1 MTAIAKVLKYPC
13 VFRANC
19 KEAIT
24 IMEFFLQLLV
34 NGISLGLLYA
44 LSALG
49 FVMIFKSSSVL
60 NFAHGELLA
69 IGAFLFLVLSAW
81 AKLPLVLA
89 FAFTLI
95 GSFALGFI
103 VERLF
108 LRPLIGEALIQVI
121 MLTVGLAA
129 MFKGL
134 MLFAFGGDIHSY
146 PEFLPEG
153 LSLQLGTIQVPSVY
167 VAALIIGIVF
177 LILFGFFFKYSSQGI
192 YMRSVADNQP
202 AALSLGV
209 HVRRVFALSWAIA
222 ALVCAMSGIV
232 LGIINGVNVHN
243 LSGIGLKVFP
253 VVILGG
259 LDSIG
264 GAILGGIIIGLLE
277 TFTGGYISTSLREI
291 IPYIVLVFILMVRPY
306 GLFGLVEIERV

>member
-1 MTAIAKVLKYPC
+1 
-13 VFRANC
+13 
-19 KEAIT
+19 
-24 IMEFFLQLLV
+24 MEFFFQILISGL
-34 NGISLGLLYA
+34 SLGFLYA
-44 LSALG
+44 LAALG

-60 NFAHGELLA
+60 NFAHGELMA

-81 AKLPLVLA
+81 AKLPIVLA
-89 FAFTLI
+89 FLLTLA
-95 GSFALGFI
+95 GCFSLGFI
-103 VERLF
+103 IERFF
-108 LRPLIGEALIQVI
+108 LRPLIGEALIEVI
-121 MLTVGLAA
+121 MLTVGLAI

-134 MLFAFGGDIHSY
+134 MLFIFGGDIYSY
-146 PEFLPEG
+146 PKFLPKALTMHWGAVE
-153 LSLQLGTIQVPSVY
+153 VPGVY
-167 VAALIIGIVF
+167 VATFVVGLIF
-177 LILFGFFFKYSSQGI
+177 LGLFGFFFKYSSQGI

-202 AALSLGV
+202 AAMSLGV

-232 LGIINGVNVHN
+232 LGIIFGINVHEV
-243 LSGIGLKVFP
+243 SSIGLKVFP

-264 GAILGGIIIGLLE
+264 GAILGGLIIGLLE

-291 IPYIVLVFILMVRPY
+291 IPYIVLILILMIKPY

>member
-1 MTAIAKVLKYPC
+1 
-13 VFRANC
+13 
-19 KEAIT
+19 
-24 IMEFFLQLLV
+24 MEFFLQLLV
-34 NGISLGLLYA
+34 NGISLGFLYA

-81 AKLPLVLA
+81 AKLPIVLA
-89 FAFTLI
+89 FALTLI
-95 GSFALGFI
+95 GSFSLGFI

-108 LRPLIGEALIQVI
+108 LRPLIGEALIEVI

-134 MLFAFGGDIHSY
+134 LLFVFGGDIHDY
-146 PEFLPEG
+146 PRFLPEG
-153 LSLQLGTIQVPSVY
+153 SLNWGPVQIPSVS
-167 VAALIIGIVF
+167 VTAFIVGILFLII
-177 LILFGFFFKYSSQGI
+177 FGFFFKYSSQGI

-222 ALVCAMSGIV
+222 ALVCAMSGMV
-232 LGIINGVNVHN
+232 LGIMNGVNVHE

-264 GAILGGIIIGLLE
+264 GAILGGVIIGLLE
-277 TFTGGYISTSLREI
+277 TFTGGYVSASLREV
-291 IPYIVLVFILMVRPY
+291 IPYIVLVLILMVKPY

>member
-1 MTAIAKVLKYPC
+1 MD
-13 VFRANC
+13 
-19 KEAIT
+19 
-24 IMEFFLQLLV
+24 FFLQLFI
-34 NGISLGLLYA
+34 NGLSLGFLYA
-44 LSALG
+44 ISAMG

-69 IGAFLFLVLSAW
+69 IGAFLFLALSSW
-81 AKLPLVLA
+81 ARLPIVIA
-89 FAFTLI
+89 FALTLV
-95 GSFALGFI
+95 GSFTLGFI
-103 VERLF
+103 IERLF
-108 LRPLIGEALIQVI
+108 LRPLIGENLIYVI

-134 MLFAFGGDIHSY
+134 LLFIFGGDIY
-146 PEFLPEG
+146 DYRKFFPEEFSIEWG
-153 LSLQLGTIQVPSVY
+153 VIQIPSVY
-167 VAALIIGIVF
+167 VAAFIIGLIFLII
-177 LILFGFFFKYSSQGI
+177 FGLFFKYSNQGI

-209 HVRRVFALSWAIA
+209 HVRRVFAMSWAIA
-222 ALVCAMSGIV
+222 ALVAAISGIV
-232 LGIINGVNVHN
+232 LGIMTGVNVHE
-243 LSGIGLKVFP
+243 LSAIGLKVFP

-264 GAILGGIIIGLLE
+264 GAILGGLIIGLLE

-291 IPYIVLVFILMVRPY
+291 IPYIVLVFILMVKPY

>member
-1 MTAIAKVLKYPC
+1 
-13 VFRANC
+13 
-19 KEAIT
+19 
-24 IMEFFLQLLV
+24 MEFFLQLLV
-34 NGISLGLLYA
+34 NGLSLGFLYA

-69 IGAFLFLVLSAW
+69 MGAFLFLVLSTW
-81 AKLPLVLA
+81 AKLPIAVA
-89 FAFTLI
+89 FALTLV
-95 GSFALGFI
+95 GSFSLGFVI
-103 VERLF
+103 ERLF

-121 MLTVGLAA
+121 MLTVGLAV

-134 MLFAFGGDIHSY
+134 LLFIFGGDIHQY
-146 PEFLPEG
+146 PRFLPE
-153 LSLQLGTIQVPSVY
+153 SLTLQWGAIQIPSVY
-167 VAALIIGIVF
+167 VATFIIGILF
-177 LILFGFFFKYSSQGI
+177 LIIFGFFFKYSSQGI

-222 ALVCAMSGIV
+222 ALVAAMSGIV
-232 LGIINGVNVHN
+232 LGVINGINVHE
-243 LSGIGLKVFP
+243 LSAIGLKVFP

-264 GAILGGIIIGLLE
+264 GAIVGGVIIGLLE

-291 IPYIVLVFILMVRPY
+291 IPYVVLVFILMVRPY
-306 GLFGLVEIERV
+306 GLFGLAEIERV

>member
-1 MTAIAKVLKYPC
+1 
-13 VFRANC
+13 
-19 KEAIT
+19 
-24 IMEFFLQLLV
+24 MEFFLQILV
-34 NGISLGLLYA
+34 NGISLGFLYA

-69 IGAFLFLVLSAW
+69 IGAFFFLVLSTW
-81 AKLPLVLA
+81 AKLPIILA
-89 FAFTLI
+89 FVLTLA
-95 GSFALGFI
+95 GSFALGFLI
-103 VERLF
+103 ERFF
-108 LRPLIGEALIQVI
+108 LRPLIGEALIEVI

-129 MFKGL
+129 MFRGL
-134 MLFAFGGDIHSY
+134 MLFVFGGDIHDY
-146 PEFLPEG
+146 PNFLPES
-153 LSLQLGTIQVPSVY
+153 LSLDIGLVNIPAVNMATFIVG
-167 VAALIIGIVF
+167 IIF

-222 ALVCAMSGIV
+222 ALVAAISGIV
-232 LGIINGVNVHN
+232 LGIINGINVHE
-243 LSGIGLKVFP
+243 LSAIGQVFP

-264 GAILGGIIIGLLE
+264 GAILGGVIIGLLE

>member
-1 MTAIAKVLKYPC
+1 
-13 VFRANC
+13 
-19 KEAIT
+19 
-24 IMEFFLQLLV
+24 MEFFLQLLI
-34 NGISLGLLYA
+34 NGVSLGFLYA

-69 IGAFLFLVLSAW
+69 IGAFLFLVLSTW
-81 AKLPLVLA
+81 ANLPIVVA
-89 FAFTLI
+89 FAVTLL
-95 GSFALGFI
+95 GSFALGFF
-103 VERLF
+103 VERFF

-134 MLFAFGGDIHSY
+134 LLFNFGGDIHEY
-146 PEFLPEG
+146 RHFLPEA
-153 LSLQLGTIQVPSVY
+153 LSLEFGAIDVPSVY
-167 VAALIIGIVF
+167 VAAFIMGIIF

-222 ALVCAMSGIV
+222 AVVAAMSGIV
-232 LGIINGVNVHN
+232 LGIINGINVHEM
-243 LSGIGLKVFP
+243 SSIGLKVFP

-277 TFTGGYISTSLREI
+277 TFTGGYVSTSLREI